1 MKIKHLVLAGF
12 AAALLASPPAC
23 AQGVPVL
30 LERGVPVLLE
40 RALVEFGFIARGA
53 RLATPMVT
61 RSASDLYGIRM
72 TSEISNLGKVSEFSS
87 YRTLSERLG
96 RTSIL
101 DSSDTLAPSIN
112 KFDPRL
118 FKILQNPDLFENAA
132 AKAATPAAPAPSM
145 ATELASLGAA
155 KDVAKEMASPSADI
169 GSDPLFHFSVLSGK
183 LEMGSVANYKY
194 LGIKGGEINIY
205 RWGAAGAGA
214 IYCESRECVAELMK
228 KAAEADELFHP
239 KKQEKAPTNLPEK
252 VDLPN

>member
-1 MKIKHLVLAGF
+1 
-12 AAALLASPPAC
+12 
-23 AQGVPVL
+23 
-30 LERGVPVLLE
+30 
-40 RALVEFGFIARGA
+40 
-53 RLATPMVT
+53 MVT

-118 FKILQNPDLFENAA
+118 IKILQNPDLFENAA
-132 AKAATPAAPAPSM
+132 AKAATPAAPASSM

>member
-1 MKIKHLVLAGF
+1 MKTKHLVLAGF

-40 RALVEFGFIARGA
+40 RALVEFGFIARG
-53 RLATPMVT
+53 TPMVT
-61 RSASDLYGIRM
+61 RSASDLYSIRM
-72 TSEISNLGKVSEFSS
+72 TSEISNLGRISEFSS

-101 DSSDTLAPSIN
+101 DSSDTFAPSIN

-118 FKILQNPDLFENAA
+118 FKILENPDLFENAA
-132 AKAATPAAPAPSM
+132 AKAATPAAPASSM

-183 LEMGSVANYKY
+183 LEIGSVANYKY

-205 RWGAAGAGA
+205 RWGRPAPAPSTVKA
-214 IYCESRECVAELMK
+214 ESAW
-228 KAAEADELFHP
+228 
-239 KKQEKAPTNLPEK
+239 QN
-252 VDLPN
+252 

>member
-1 MKIKHLVLAGF
+1 
-12 AAALLASPPAC
+12 
-23 AQGVPVL
+23 
-30 LERGVPVLLE
+30 
-40 RALVEFGFIARGA
+40 
-53 RLATPMVT
+53 
-61 RSASDLYGIRM
+61 
-72 TSEISNLGKVSEFSS
+72 
-87 YRTLSERLG
+87 
-96 RTSIL
+96 
-101 DSSDTLAPSIN
+101 LAPSIN

-118 FKILQNPDLFENAA
+118 FKILEKNAA
-132 AKAATPAAPAPSM
+132 AKAATPAAPASSM

-183 LEMGSVANYKY
+183 LEIGSVANYKY

-239 KKQEKAPTNLPEK
+239 KKQEKAPANLPEK